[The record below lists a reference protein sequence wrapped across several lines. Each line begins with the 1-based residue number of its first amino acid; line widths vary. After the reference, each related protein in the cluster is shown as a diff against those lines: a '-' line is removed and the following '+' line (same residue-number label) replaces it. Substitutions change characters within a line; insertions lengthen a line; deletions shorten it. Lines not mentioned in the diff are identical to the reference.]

1 MEKIS
6 IKAIRINLEMT
17 QKEMADYLNISLR
30 AYVDKENGVNKFYFD
45 EVKKI
50 ADLGKVS
57 LDIIR

>member
-50 ADLGKVS
+50 AELGKVS